1 MYLTHH
7 FKERLRLFISLFIPL
22 LVYQLANYSAS
33 FVDTAMTGQ
42 YNTLDL
48 AGVSTAT
55 SLWNPFF
62 TFLTGIVSALT
73 PIVGHHL
80 GKGNKERIA
89 GDFYQF
95 LYMSFGMAILLIG
108 FVWGIAP
115 MILKQIGL
123 ENVVAQ
129 IAIRYLYFLSLGIL
143 PLLLFS
149 IVRTFLD
156 TLGMTR
162 LSMYLML
169 LLLPLNA
176 CFNYI
181 LIYGAFGFPE
191 MGGAGAGL
199 GTSLAYWVLLIIA
212 FLILFKHPKVTIY
225 QLWKIQP
232 LNLNEMK
239 ETIRLGLPI
248 GGIVFAEVIIFSVV
262 GLLMAKFP
270 SMTIASHQSAM
281 NFSTL
286 MYAFPASISNTMAII
301 VSYEIGAGRPDV
313 VRQYCRIGRWT
324 AFGFAFFT
332 LAFLYLYRYQVAGLY
347 GTDSK
352 FIHQTAIFMTY
363 SLLFQIAD
371 TVAAPIQ
378 GILRGYK
385 DTTVPFLL
393 GVFSY
398 WCVSI
403 PLGIFLD
410 HVTNLGPYAYWIGL
424 ISSIV
429 VSGICYQMR
438 LWQIQKK
445 YQIS

>member
-1 MYLTHH
+1 
-7 FKERLRLFISLFIPL
+7 
-22 LVYQLANYSAS
+22 
-33 FVDTAMTGQ
+33 
-42 YNTLDL
+42 
-48 AGVSTAT
+48 
-55 SLWNPFF
+55 
-62 TFLTGIVSALT
+62 
-73 PIVGHHL
+73 
-80 GKGNKERIA
+80 
-89 GDFYQF
+89 
-95 LYMSFGMAILLIG
+95 
-108 FVWGIAP
+108 
-115 MILKQIGL
+115 
-123 ENVVAQ
+123 
-129 IAIRYLYFLSLGIL
+129 
-143 PLLLFS
+143 
-149 IVRTFLD
+149 
-156 TLGMTR
+156 
-162 LSMYLML
+162 
-169 LLLPLNA
+169 
-176 CFNYI
+176 
-181 LIYGAFGFPE
+181 
-191 MGGAGAGL
+191 
-199 GTSLAYWVLLIIA
+199 
-212 FLILFKHPKVTIY
+212 
-225 QLWKIQP
+225 
-232 LNLNEMK
+232 MK

-248 GGIVFAEVIIFSVV
+248 GGIVFAEVIIFSLV

-332 LAFLYLYRYQVAGLY
+332 LTFLYFYRYQVAGFY
-347 GTDSK
+347 GTDPE

-429 VSGICYQMR
+429 VSGICYQLR

-445 YQIS
+445 YQVS